1 MKEQTLCLRCP
12 VRSHWLLPWLL
23 LPVLTGCQ
31 HDLRLPGNRD
41 FQADQVDAA
50 PQTLV
55 PSRDLAESGPAGAE
69 WTLPPSDPFAR
80 LRAGDQG
87 VRLGRQG
94 SGIFNDVRWAA
105 SAYYWTYGVTP
116 PSLAALQAERLLP
129 RVPLHPDG
137 SPIPLVE
144 LTPGELP
151 PPDAIGIELTSE
163 GLAVRM
169 LNPNP
174 DVSTSN
180 PVGAY
185 TTTWARE
192 FNGGWTAP
200 PLPVSAALSADR
212 RQVAANRTA
221 GVPVEGIT
229 DLAPVAGGS
238 SLVWQSDQLNERRLQ
253 VYQHSIWT
261 MIHDFVSMHGRLPRD
276 WEGLTGSLGWE
287 YLPMANRLAPG
298 APAAELELGIAVQV
312 HQDREELRFQLKPT
326 ADMALI
332 TVYRYTYQPAEG
344 KFQSQEVLDWDPSE
358 AGEWIDLIR
367 LALPT
372 DPV

>member
-1 MKEQTLCLRCP
+1 MKKQTTFPFSFGR
-12 VRSHWLLPWLL
+12 REWLL
-23 LPVLTGCQ
+23 LCLMPVFAGCQ
-31 HDLRLPGNRD
+31 HEFRVPGSWDSQTDRA
-41 FQADQVDAA
+41 QEA
-50 PQTLV
+50 PQSLV
-55 PSRDLAESGPAGAE
+55 PSRSTEASDSGASE
-69 WTLPPSDPFAR
+69 WTLRPDDPFAR
-80 LRAGDQG
+80 LLAGDVR

-94 SGIFNDVRWAA
+94 SGIFNDIRWAA
-105 SAYYWTYGVTP
+105 SAYYWVHGAPP
-116 PSLAALQAERLLP
+116 PSLTALQESRLLP
-129 RVPLHPDG
+129 RVPLRLDG
-137 SPIPLVE
+137 TPLPLVS
-144 LTPGELP
+144 LAPGELP

-169 LNPNP
+169 FNPNP
-174 DVSTSN
+174 DAGTSN
-180 PVGAY
+180 PVAAY

-192 FNGGWTAP
+192 FSGGWAAP
-200 PLPVSAALSADR
+200 PLPVSAAFSADR
-212 RQVAANRTA
+212 RQVEANRTA

-229 DLAPVAGGS
+229 DLAPVAGGA

-253 VYQHSIWT
+253 VYQHSIWQL
-261 MIHDFVSMHGRLPRD
+261 INDYVSMHGQLPRD
-276 WEGLTGSLGWE
+276 WEALTDSLGWAF
-287 YLPMANRLAPG
+287 LPMATPLPPG
-298 APAAELELGIAVQV
+298 APAAALELGIAVQV

-344 KFQSQEVLDWDPSE
+344 KFQSQELLDWDPSE